1 MLLDLDQ
8 ERRTCKIDFL
18 RSSHKPS
25 QVWCQ
30 LRGARVARHKIRK
43 TEIFTIAEWRD
54 YGPRIRCLILVIRA
68 VSERE
73 IIREIAITILAKT
86 TEREV
91 FHLVDKFIKILLKT
105 EKTAIA
111 TAKIIA
117 QIIIEIKA
125 QAEREISD
133 S

>member
-1 MLLDLDQ
+1 
-8 ERRTCKIDFL
+8 
-18 RSSHKPS
+18 
-25 QVWCQ
+25 
-30 LRGARVARHKIRK
+30 
-43 TEIFTIAEWRD
+43 
-54 YGPRIRCLILVIRA
+54 VIRA